1 MIQVNIFIFI
11 AFTDFINKEDNGLII
26 SFILLPYFIL
36 NHKIPTELI
45 KIMNIVI
52 EIRRALS
59 ESI

>member
-1 MIQVNIFIFI
+1 MTQVNIFIFI
-11 AFTDFINKEDNGLII
+11 AFTDFNNKEDNGLTI